1 MHATSPVLATVPSRA
16 AALHPYGILDTPPEK
31 EFDALTRLAAYV
43 AGTPIAFIGFVDGER
58 QWYKSQVGVTVTEMP
73 VEQVFCRYTVRGQ
86 ELLEIVNARLDD
98 RFSRDRIVTE
108 GHLRY
113 YCGLPLLTPEG
124 FRVGTLCVSDLV
136 PRSLDES
143 QKEALG
149 SLAREVMTRL
159 ELRRKQQ
166 ELEEQKRQ
174 LKRSEAQYRALFEES
189 EGYLFSHT
197 LGGKILHG
205 NPAAVQALGH
215 RAEEL
220 VGKDI
225 AQLLVVGHSSQL
237 DHYLN
242 ALRAGRTVSG
252 VSRVITAA
260 GEERYWQYRNFP
272 SVTAGGE
279 PYVICSAHDV
289 TDKELSAKLLR
300 EAKEELSEQV
310 QLRTEELQ
318 ASNSALLATRAEL
331 DVFLYQASHD
341 LKGPLCS
348 MEGLLDLG
356 QLEEDPAQQRAYFPM
371 MQQTV
376 GKLNRVL
383 ESLLSYTKNTHH
395 GVARERIQFGP
406 LLEETLAGLRG
417 TKGFER
423 VKIKTYFDA
432 LSPFYSDAERVLTV
446 LKNLV
451 GNSITFQ
458 NYDLEEPTVHI
469 WINCTPREA
478 VVVVRDN
485 GVGMSEG
492 EQAEVFRMF
501 SRSSSQSTGSG
512 LGLFVT
518 GEIVKKLDG
527 HISLQSEPG
536 KGTQVTVRLPS
547 LVEVGS

>member
-1 MHATSPVLATVPSRA
+1 MRKTDRGGIFHSLWCAT
-16 AALHPYGILDTPPEK
+16 EK
-31 EFDALTRLAAYV
+31 EFDALTRLAAYI
-43 AGTPIAFIGFVDGER
+43 AGTPIAFIGLVDGER
-58 QWYKSQVGVTVTEMP
+58 QSYKSRVGVTVTEMP
-73 VEQVFCRYTVRGQ
+73 LEQVFCRYTVRG
-86 ELLEIVNARLDD
+86 EEILEIINARQDD
-98 RFSRDRIVTE
+98 RFSRDRVVTE

-124 FRVGTLCVSDLV
+124 CCVGTLCVSDLV
-136 PRSLDES
+136 PRALDEA

-149 SLAREVMTRL
+149 SLAGEVVTRL

-166 ELEEQKRQ
+166 ELEEQKGQ
-174 LKRSEAQYRALFEES
+174 LKRSEAQYRASFEES

-205 NPAAVQALGH
+205 NPAAVQALGY

-225 AQLLVVGHSSQL
+225 AQLLVMGHSSLL
-237 DHYLN
+237 DGYLA

-252 VSRVITAA
+252 VSRVVTAA

-272 SVTAGGE
+272 SLTAGGE
-279 PYVICSAHDV
+279 PYVIRSAHDV

-331 DVFLYQASHD
+331 DVFLYQASPD

-356 QLEEDPAQQRAYFPM
+356 QQEEDPAQQRAYFPM

-376 GKLNRVL
+376 HKLNRVL

-406 LLEETLAGLRG
+406 LLEQVLAGLRG
-417 TKGFER
+417 TKGLER
-423 VKIKTYFDA
+423 VKIKMYSDA
-432 LSPFYSDAERVLTV
+432 LSPFYSDAERILTV

-451 GNSITFQ
+451 GNSIIFQ
-458 NYDLEEPTVHI
+458 NYALEEPTVHI
-469 WINCTPREA
+469 WINCSPREA

-501 SRSSSQSTGSG
+501 SRSSAQSTGSG

-518 GEIVKKLDG
+518 GEIVKKLYG
-527 HISLQSEPG
+527 HISRQSEPG

-547 LVEVGS
+547 LGEVGS